1 MSSREKSNFVTCLS
15 VAALALPGLM
25 QTAVAGRTEET
36 YNADFQYGHYSESS
50 SRIDVNTYEGAL
62 SAPIGRSMTASV
74 ALVKDIVA
82 GASPIYNKKDA
93 QGNMQQIMSG
103 ASKNA
108 SRSECGKS
116 ICDTRD
122 GISPSLTYFF
132 DTGSVNL
139 NGGFSREN
147 DYTSRYVG
155 TTISKDF
162 NKKLTT
168 ANFGVSLAFD
178 EIEPTQFFDPTG
190 LSGGFTRNANCG
202 PKCSKTSQQYLLGV
216 SQIINKDILLLSN
229 LTFGYNTG
237 YLSDPYKLVHFS
249 FDDGSENSL
258 KDNRPREKFQ
268 FAWLTQYV
276 QHFGDLNDAALH
288 VDYRFSTDSWGVNA
302 HTAEASWHQPVGDGW
317 QIIPRVR
324 YYSQDQ
330 ADFYTVEGDGA
341 AFQKGVYSSDY
352 RLAGFGAVTAGIHVS
367 KEFTEL
373 KPLSHLKFQ
382 VGGEYYNHSAGL
394 QLGGNSA
401 SNFADFNYFLITG
414 SFNMRF

>member
-1 MSSREKSNFVTCLS
+1 LGLCVSNQEKSNFVACLS
-15 VAALALPGLM
+15 IAALALPGLM
-25 QTAVAGRTEET
+25 QTAVAGRTEES

-82 GASPIYNKKDA
+82 GASPRYNDYDSK
-93 QGNMQQIMSG
+93 GNVRQVLSGQNVSGALVSG
-103 ASKNA
+103 ASPVN
-108 SRSECGKS
+108 SQCGKS
-116 ICDTRD
+116 ICDSRD

-132 DTGSVNL
+132 DSGSINL

-178 EIEPTQFFDPTG
+178 EIDPTNRPTLRG
-190 LSGGFTRNANCG
+190 
-202 PKCSKTSQQYLLGV
+202 SKTSQQYLLGV
-216 SQIINKDILLLSN
+216 SQIINKDSLILSN
-229 LTFGYNTG
+229 VTFGYNTG
-237 YLSDPYKLVHFS
+237 YLSDPYKLVYFS
-249 FDDGSENSL
+249 FDDGSF
-258 KDNRPREKFQ
+258 DFRRDTRPREKFQ
-268 FAWLTQYV
+268 FAWLTQYIR
-276 QHFGDLNDAALH
+276 HFGELNDAALH
-288 VDYRFSTDSWGVNA
+288 IDYRFSTDSWGVNA

-330 ADFYTVEGDGA
+330 ADFYTVVGDGNA
-341 AFQKGVYSSDY
+341 LQKGVYSSDY